1 MGKFAMGQSV
11 PRTEDPR
18 LLTGRGRYI
27 DDVSMIDQCHA
38 FVLRSPHA
46 HARIHG
52 VDIAPAKGMPG
63 VVAIFTGAD
72 WAADDLGHF
81 VPPLQRQ
88 RRDGSPMH
96 VPVRPALALDR
107 VMLVGDPVAFI
118 VAETG
123 DQARDAAEAVAVDY
137 EPLPV
142 LVATDAATRSS
153 SPTLW
158 DACPDNESFFF
169 TAGDRA
175 TVTAAF
181 ARAHH
186 VTRIRLVINRVTAA
200 TMEPRACVSFYDPV
214 DERYI
219 IHSGQQRPH
228 GLRRDLAEQIFG
240 IPEARIRVAAG
251 DVGGSF
257 GMKGAHYPEYSL
269 SLWASRK
276 ICRPVKWTA
285 SRGEGMLTDDQDRD
299 LISDAALALDADGHF
314 LALELS
320 NVANLGAYLMP
331 GGLIS
336 PTMHLGGLAGVY
348 TTPTMYIEVS
358 AVFSNTGSIGPYRG
372 AGRPEA
378 SYIVER
384 LIDNA
389 AREMAIERAEIRRR
403 NTIAAAAM
411 PYKTGLVFTYDC
423 GEFEK
428 NMDMAMDM
436 ADYAGFE
443 ERRASAKA
451 RGKLRGI
458 GMANVTEQTSNNLG
472 ETVEIRIDS
481 TGAATVIPGS
491 ASHGQGHD
499 TMYKMLVSDRLG
511 LDEGDIRVTQVD
523 TDVSPNGYGTYASR
537 TATLGGSAAAIAAD
551 RVIEK
556 ATRIAAHLVEAA
568 AGDMEFDPVDSDGA
582 FRVAGTDRVVTMKEV
597 AYAAYVPSM
606 LADDIEVGLHENAT
620 FAPEIPNFPN
630 GCHICEVEID
640 PDTGTTEMLRYAVVD
655 DVGTVINPL
664 TLAGQMHGGIAQG
677 VGQAF
682 TEHIV
687 FDPESGQLITGTFLD
702 YGMPRADDMC
712 SFDVEENP
720 VPTATNPLG
729 VKGAGEAGNVGAL
742 GAIMNAVVDALAPL
756 GVSHIDMPATPE
768 KVWRAICDSA

>member
-1 MGKFAMGQSV
+1 MGKFAIGQSV

-27 DDVSMIDQCHA
+27 DDVSMIGQCHA
-38 FVLRSPHA
+38 FVLRSPYA
-46 HARIHG
+46 HARIHAID
-52 VDIAPAKGMPG
+52 VAAAKDMPG
-63 VVAIFTGAD
+63 VVAVFTGAD
-72 WAADDLGHF
+72 WAADDLGHYL
-81 VPPLQRQ
+81 PPQPRQ

-96 VPVRPALALDR
+96 VPARPALALDR
-107 VMLVGDPVAFI
+107 VMLVGDPVGFI
-118 VAETG
+118 LAETA
-123 DQARDAAEAVAVDY
+123 DQARDAAEAVAVEY

-142 LVATDAATRSS
+142 LVATDAATQ
-153 SPTLW
+153 PDAPILW
-158 DACPDNESFFF
+158 DSCPDNECFFY
-169 TAGDRA
+169 TEGDRQA
-175 TVTAAF
+175 VKAAF

-186 VTRIRLVINRVTAA
+186 VTRIKLVINRVTAA
-200 TMEPRACVSFYDPV
+200 TMEPRACVGAFDPV
-214 DERYI
+214 DERYT

-228 GLRRDLAEQIFG
+228 GLRRDLAKQIFG
-240 IPEARIRVAAG
+240 IPEADIRVAAG

-257 GMKGAHYPEYSL
+257 GMKGAHYPEHAL

-276 ICRPVKWTA
+276 VGRPVKWTG
-285 SRGEGMLTDDQDRD
+285 SRAEGMLSDDQDRD
-299 LISDAALALDADGHF
+299 LISDAAIALDGDGRF
-314 LALELS
+314 LAIELS
-320 NVANLGAYLMP
+320 NVANVGAYLMP

-348 TTPTMYIEVS
+348 TTPAIYAEVS

-389 AREMAIERAEIRRR
+389 AREMGIERAEIRRR
-403 NTIAAAAM
+403 NTIAADAM
-411 PYKTGLVFTYDC
+411 PYRTGLVFTYDC

-428 NMDMAMDM
+428 NMDMAMHL

-443 ERRASAKA
+443 GRRADAQA

-458 GMANVTEQTSNNLG
+458 GMANVTEQTSNNFG

-491 ASHGQGHD
+491 SSHGQGHD

-511 LDEGDIRVTQVD
+511 LDEDNIRVTQVD
-523 TDVSPNGYGTYASR
+523 TDVAPNGYGTYASR
-537 TATLGGSAAAIAAD
+537 TATLGGGATAIAAD
-551 RVIEK
+551 RIIEK

-568 AGDMEFDPVDSDGA
+568 AGDMEFDDGA
-582 FRVAGTDRVVTMKEV
+582 FRVAGTDRVVTMEQV
-597 AYAAYVPSM
+597 AHAAYVPAM
-606 LADDIEVGLHENAT
+606 LANDIETGLHENAT

-640 PDTGTTEMLRYAVVD
+640 PDTGTTEMLGYAVVD

-687 FDPESGQLITGTFLD
+687 FDPETGQLVTGTFLD

-742 GAIMNAVVDALAPL
+742 AAIMNAVVDALSPM
-756 GVSHIDMPATPE
+756 GVTHIDMPATPE
-768 KVWRAICDSA
+768 KVWRAIRNGN

>member
-27 DDVSMIDQCHA
+27 DDVSLMNQCHA

-46 HARIHG
+46 HAHIRAIDG
-52 VDIAPAKGMPG
+52 SAARNLPG
-63 VVAIFTGAD
+63 VIAIFTGPD
-72 WAADDLGHF
+72 WAANGLGHY
-81 VPPLQRQ
+81 VPPLQRE
-88 RRDGSPMH
+88 RRDGSPMY
-96 VPVRPALALDR
+96 VPARPALALDR

-118 VAETG
+118 LAETA
-123 DQARDAAEAVAVDY
+123 DQAKDAAEVIAVDY
-137 EPLPV
+137 EPLPI
-142 LVATDAATRSS
+142 LVATDAAKHPD
-153 SPTLW
+153 SPSLW

-169 TAGDRA
+169 TAGNREA
-175 TVTAAF
+175 VTAAF

-186 VTRIRLVINRVTAA
+186 VTNLRLVINRVTAA
-200 TMEPRACVSFYDPV
+200 TMEPRACVGAYDSV
-214 DERYI
+214 DERYT

-228 GLRRDLAEQIFG
+228 GLRRDLAKQVFG
-240 IPEARIRVAAG
+240 IPEAHIRVVAG

-257 GMKGAHYPEYSL
+257 GMKGAHYPEHAL

-276 ICRPVKWTA
+276 VGRPVKWTSTRA
-285 SRGEGMLTDDQDRD
+285 EGMLSDDQDRD
-299 LISDAALALDADGHF
+299 LVSDAALALDADGRF

-320 NVANLGAYLMP
+320 NIANLGAYLMP
-331 GGLIS
+331 GGIIS

-348 TTPTMYIEVS
+348 TTPAIYAEVS
-358 AVFSNTGSIGPYRG
+358 CVFSNTGSIGPYRG

-389 AREMAIERAEIRRR
+389 AREMGIERAEIRRR
-403 NTIAAAAM
+403 NTIAADAM
-411 PYKTGLVFTYDC
+411 PYQTGLVFTYDC

-428 NMDMAMDM
+428 NMDMAMHL
-436 ADYAGFE
+436 ADYGEFE
-443 ERRASAKA
+443 ARREDTQA

-481 TGAATVIPGS
+481 TGVATVIPGS
-491 ASHGQGHD
+491 SSHGQGHD
-499 TMYKMLVSDRLG
+499 TMYKILISDRLG
-511 LDEGDIRVTQVD
+511 LDEDNIRVTQVD
-523 TDVSPNGYGTYASR
+523 TDVAPNGYGTYASR
-537 TATLGGSAAAIAAD
+537 TATLGGGAAVIAAD
-551 RVIEK
+551 RIIEK
-556 ATRIAAHLVEAA
+556 ATSIAAHLVEAA
-568 AGDMEFDPVDSDGA
+568 ASDMEFDDGA
-582 FRVAGTDRVVTMKEV
+582 FRVAGTDRVVTMEQV
-597 AYAAYVPSM
+597 AHAAYIPSM
-606 LADDIEVGLHENAT
+606 LADDIETGLHENAT
-620 FAPEIPNFPN
+620 FAPEVPNFPN

-687 FDPESGQLITGTFLD
+687 FDPESGQLVTGTFLD

-712 SFDVEENP
+712 SFHVEENP

-742 GAIMNAVVDALAPL
+742 AAIMNAVVDALAPL

-768 KVWRAICDSA
+768 KVWRAIRDSD